1 MSNNT
6 YTQYTGTFTKADG
19 STRTMN
25 FVKPQD
31 LPYTHFSSNQRKP
44 QVSRDGKTQVVWDVD
59 RKSFRRFNMSTQVGK
74 LTESK
79 VQITFDS

>member
-1 MSNNT
+1 MSNT

-31 LPYTHFSSNQRKP
+31 LPYAHFSTNQRKT

-59 RKSFRRFNMSTQVGK
+59 NKSFRRFNTSTQIGQM
-74 LTESK
+74 TESK
-79 VQITFDS
+79 VQITFGS

>member
-1 MSNNT
+1 MSNT

-25 FVKPQD
+25 FVKPTD
-31 LPYTHFSSNQRKP
+31 LPYTHFSANQRKA

-59 RKSFRRFNMSTQVGK
+59 RKSFRRFNLSTQVGS

-79 VQITFDS
+79 ISITFDS

>member
-1 MSNNT
+1 MSNI

-31 LPYTHFSSNQRKP
+31 LPNTHFSDSQRKN
-44 QVSRDGKTQVVWDVD
+44 QLSRDGKTQVVWDID
-59 RKSFRRFNMSTQVGK
+59 RKQFRRFNTSTQVGS
-74 LTESK
+74 LSESK
-79 VQITFDS
+79 VQITFGS

>member
-25 FVKPQD
+25 FIKPQD
-31 LPYTHFSSNQRKP
+31 LPYTHFSANQRKSLI
-44 QVSRDGKTQVVWDVD
+44 SRDGKTQVVWDVD
-59 RKSFRRFNMSTQVGK
+59 RKQFRRYNSSTQIGS
-74 LTESK
+74 LSESK
-79 VQITFDS
+79 VQVSFDS

>member
-1 MSNNT
+1 MSNT

-25 FVKPQD
+25 FVKPTD
-31 LPYTHFSSNQRKP
+31 LPYAHFSSNQRKA

-59 RKSFRRFNMSTQVGK
+59 NKSFRRFNTSTQIGS

-79 VQITFDS
+79 VQITFGS